1 MPQINKTADR
11 MYALLAICQAL
22 CPTKVDEG
30 ISTAMK
36 EKFGEQHAK
45 MVRGG
50 YVPRPP
56 PPRLLADSDLSQ

>member
-1 MPQINKTADR
+1 

-36 EKFGEQHAK
+36 EKFGDQHAK

-50 YVPRPP
+50 FVFSLF
-56 PPRLLADSDLSQ
+56 LLLSLSSSSALTIAQH